1 MAVEPVQFPAVGPVA
16 MGSRRE
22 VPIDPFGT
30 IDPYGSAGR
39 PASLTA
45 SLLVAA
51 PGLLDPN
58 FGRRVVLV
66 LDHGPHGALGLVINH
81 PGGVQV
87 HELLAQWAALASTPS
102 EVFTGG
108 PVARNAIIGLVQLGA
123 GMGRAVD
130 GIGTEGSVPEP
141 DGLPEG
147 WRPLFGTDSPIGTV
161 DAGADPA
168 PVAASILGV
177 RLFSGYAG
185 WDVGQLE
192 SEIDGG
198 SWYVVPA
205 EEGDPLTDDPGGLWQ
220 RVLRRQGGV
229 FSVLSRIPVD
239 PSCN

>member
-1 MAVEPVQFPAVGPVA
+1 VAVGPVA
-16 MGSRRE
+16 MGSRPE

-87 HELLAQWAALASTPS
+87 HELLDQWAALASTPS

-123 GMGRAVD
+123 GMGGAVE
-130 GIGTEGSVPEP
+130 GIDTGAVPEP

-147 WRPLFGTDSPIGTV
+147 WRPLFGTASPIGTV
-161 DAGADPA
+161 DVGADPS

-185 WDVGQLE
+185 WDAGQLE
-192 SEIDGG
+192 SEIDSG

-205 EEGDPLTDDPGGLWQ
+205 DEGDPLTDDPGGLWQ
-220 RVLRRQGGV
+220 RVLHRQGGV
-229 FSVLSRIPVD
+229 LSVLSRIPVD
-239 PSCN
+239 PSVN

>member
-1 MAVEPVQFPAVGPVA
+1 
-16 MGSRRE
+16 MGSGRE
-22 VPIDPFGT
+22 VPIDPFGAV
-30 IDPYGSAGR
+30 DPYGSAGR

-45 SLLVAA
+45 SLLVAS

-87 HELLAQWAALASTPS
+87 HELLDQWAALASTPS

-108 PVARNAIIGLVQLGA
+108 PVARNVIIGLVQLGA
-123 GMGRAVD
+123 GLGEVADGMGTGRSIPD
-130 GIGTEGSVPEP
+130 P

-147 WRPLFGTDSPIGTV
+147 WRPLFGTGSRIGTV
-161 DAGADPA
+161 DVGADPA

-185 WDVGQLE
+185 WDAGQLE

-205 EEGDPLTDDPGGLWQ
+205 DEGDPLTDDPGGLWQ
-220 RVLRRQGGV
+220 RVLHRQGGV
-229 FSVLSRIPVD
+229 LSVLSRIPVD

>member
-1 MAVEPVQFPAVGPVA
+1 MA
-16 MGSRRE
+16 SRRE
-22 VPIDPFGT
+22 VPIDPFGV
-30 IDPYGSAGR
+30 IDPYGGAGR
-39 PASLTA
+39 PATLTA

-87 HELLAQWAALASTPS
+87 HELLDQWAALASSPS

-108 PVARNAIIGLVQLGA
+108 PVARNAIIGLVRLRAGA
-123 GMGRAVD
+123 AGGEDMGV
-130 GIGTEGSVPEP
+130 
-141 DGLPEG
+141 GLPEG
-147 WRPLFGTDSPIGTV
+147 WRPLFGTGSPIGTV
-161 DAGADPA
+161 DVGADPA
-168 PVAASILGV
+168 PVAASMLGV

-185 WDVGQLE
+185 WDAGQLE
-192 SEIDGG
+192 SEIDDG

-205 EEGDPLTDDPGGLWQ
+205 QEEDALTDDPEGLWQ
-220 RVLRRQGGV
+220 RVLHRQGGV
-229 FSVLSRIPVD
+229 LAVVSRIPID

>member
-1 MAVEPVQFPAVGPVA
+1 
-16 MGSRRE
+16 MGSQHG
-22 VPIDPFGT
+22 VPIDPFGI
-30 IDPYGSAGR
+30 IDPFGSAGR

-45 SLLVAA
+45 SLLVAS

-66 LDHGPHGALGLVINH
+66 LDHGAHGALGLVLNH

-87 HELLAQWAALASTPS
+87 HELFDHWAALASTPS

-108 PVARNAIIGLVQLGA
+108 PVARNAIIGLVQLRV
-123 GMGRAVD
+123 GMGGTDDATGD
-130 GIGTEGSVPEP
+130 MGTEGPNPEP
-141 DGLPEG
+141 GGLPEG
-147 WRPLFGTDSPIGTV
+147 WRPLFGTGSPIGTV
-161 DAGADPA
+161 DVGADPA

-185 WDVGQLE
+185 WDAGQLE

-205 EEGDPLTDDPGGLWQ
+205 DERDPLTDDPEGLWQ
-220 RVLRRQGGV
+220 RVLHRQGGV
-229 FSVLSRIPVD
+229 LSVLSRIPAD

>member
-1 MAVEPVQFPAVGPVA
+1 
-16 MGSRRE
+16 MGSTPVGSTPVGSQRQ

-30 IDPYGSAGR
+30 IDPYGGAGR

-45 SLLVAA
+45 SLLVAT

-66 LDHGPHGALGLVINH
+66 LDHGSHGALGLVINH

-87 HELLAQWAALASTPS
+87 HELLGQWAPLVSIPS

-108 PVARNAIIGLVQLGA
+108 PVARNAIIGLVRLREGLGSATEAGGA
-123 GMGRAVD
+123 GPG
-130 GIGTEGSVPEP
+130 P
-141 DGLPEG
+141 DELPEG
-147 WRPLFGTDSPIGTV
+147 WRPLFGTGSTIGTV
-161 DAGADPA
+161 DVGADPA
-168 PVAASILGV
+168 PVAASILGA

-185 WDVGQLE
+185 WDAGQLE
-192 SEIDGG
+192 SEIDSG

-205 EEGDPLTDDPGGLWQ
+205 DEQDPMTTDPEGLWQ
-220 RVLRRQGGV
+220 HVLHRQGGV
-229 FSVLSRIPVD
+229 LSVLSRFPVD